1 MPVEVSGRV
10 RAGDLVRIVSL
21 DQCRYRARQSPW
33 LVGHLARVLF
43 APAQGVWAEVE
54 LLAEDLPYGRRREW
68 QLHVGGLQVLH
79 TEDVEQGRPARPPR
93 AGDRAT
99 IVGVLHSHARARA
112 HEHGLVSQRGVIVR
126 LLREGSYA
134 LVELDD
140 PPSTL
145 LGVRR
150 WHLHVDDLRIE
161 PVEPRDHV
169 SEPVPGV
176 GLAAGTRHAIKHAII
191 PADPTIARCGAS
203 VRPVLVD
210 GWSPPFSPALERA
223 CPDCSERYCSPDT
236 LAGSR

>member
-1 MPVEVSGRV
+1 MVAVPTETFHGV

-21 DQCRYRARQSPW
+21 AQNRYRVRRSTW
-33 LVGHLARVLF
+33 LLRHLARVLF
-43 APAQGVWAEVE
+43 VPAQSVWAEVE
-54 LLAEDLPYGRRREW
+54 LLAQDLPYGRRREW
-68 QLHVGGLQVLH
+68 QLHVGGLRVIH
-79 TEDVEQGRPARPPR
+79 AEDVEQGRPARPPR
-93 AGDRAT
+93 TGDRAT

-126 LLREGSYA
+126 LLREGSYV

-161 PVEPRDHV
+161 PVEPHGHA
-169 SEPVPGV
+169 SGLVPGV
-176 GLAAGTRHAIKHAII
+176 GLAAGTRHAII
-191 PADPTIARCGAS
+191 PADPTIARCGAA

-210 GWSPPFSPALERA
+210 GWSPPFSSALEHA
-223 CPDCSERYCSPDT
+223 CPDCSERYCSPDAF
-236 LAGSR
+236 AGSR